1 MTSRTRWAIFLIST
15 PLVVLIAV
23 GGLLGATSTAT
34 TQASFPQL
42 RVFEEVVSLVF
53 AAYVEE
59 VDVDKVMDGA
69 MRGLADS
76 LDPPSA
82 YLSPREVEAIDA
94 KTALPPGRTG
104 LTVTRQFWTR
114 VIGVRDGSPAD
125 RAGLRTGDFIRMID
139 DKATRDM
146 SAIAATNLLAGAP
159 GSKVKLLVVR
169 NNPGDPHEV
178 TLTREALP
186 TDMVTAKKLAG
197 GEPYVRIQSFG
208 AGAAAALR
216 KQIDSLGAAAA
227 KGVIVDIRGVA
238 DGEVDEGIAAARH
251 FIKSGAVATLAGR
264 NETDKTVTSAGSG
277 DGALAMPVV
286 LLVSNGTANGAEVFA
301 AALAG
306 AKRATLV
313 GEPTAGLAAR
323 QRLVRLPEGHGLWM
337 TYARYLQA
345 DGKPLHGQGL
355 RPEILVEPTFVPFG
369 EPAPAG
375 DPGLDKAVE
384 RLKNGL

>member
-1 MTSRTRWAIFLIST
+1 
-15 PLVVLIAV
+15 
-23 GGLLGATSTAT
+23 
-34 TQASFPQL
+34 
-42 RVFEEVVSLVF
+42 VFEEVVSLVF

-59 VDVDKVMDGA
+59 VDVYKVMDGA
-69 MRGLADS
+69 LRGLSDS

-94 KTALPPGRTG
+94 KAVLPPGRTG

-139 DKATRDM
+139 DKATRDL
-146 SAIAATNLLAGAP
+146 SAMAATNLLAGAP
-159 GSKVKLLVVR
+159 GSKVKLMVVR

-186 TDMVTAKKLAG
+186 AETVTSKKLAG
-197 GEPYVRIQSFG
+197 GEPYVRVLSF
-208 AGAAAALR
+208 ATGAAAALR
-216 KQIDSLGAAAA
+216 KQIDGLGATAA
-227 KGVIVDIRGVA
+227 KGVIIDLRAIA
-238 DGEVDEGIAAARH
+238 DGDVDEGIAAARQ
-251 FIKSGAVATLAGR
+251 FIKTGPVATLAGR
-264 NETDKTVTSAGSG
+264 NDADKTVTSAAAG

-286 LLVSNGTANGAEVFA
+286 LLVSNGTANAAEVFA
-301 AALAG
+301 SALVG
-306 AKRATLV
+306 AKRGTLV

-369 EPAPAG
+369 DPAPAG
-375 DPGLDKAVE
+375 DPGLDKAVQK
-384 RLKNGL
+384 LKSGL